1 MGELLEGDVE
11 RVGIGPWTAK
21 SAAEFLLTQ
30 RWGGVFNAEGQRSRG
45 AKGQRGNIHIGDAGL
60 GQIC

>member
-30 RWGGVFNAEGQRSRG
+30 RWGGAFNAEGQRSRG
-45 AKGQRGNIHIGDAGL
+45 AEGKHTYRGCRIRADLLI
-60 GQIC
+60 